1 MPGKTLPRSVGKPA
15 VAFPDQLNLATDALI
30 DLKVRRRLGRFI
42 PIWRN
47 VDTIAH
53 LRISTIPQRRPARRG
68 DARRLCLCP
77 DVLQYLPNVGAVG
90 DEGDDADL
98 PAAAGAQEREHLVD
112 ADINTVQIHSILR

>member
-1 MPGKTLPRSVGKPA
+1 MRFVGLSRFGRARRSPA
-15 VAFPDQLNLATDALI
+15 PQRWQNRCRHCSPTDALI
-30 DLKVRRRLGRFI
+30 DINVRGHLGRFI

-90 DEGDDADL
+90 DE
-98 PAAAGAQEREHLVD
+98 
-112 ADINTVQIHSILR
+112 QIASSRA